1 MATVTHFQDQYR
13 IYEVRQG
20 SHGIRVIP
28 ERGGIITQWWQGEH
42 QWLYLDQERL
52 RDPQLT
58 VRGGIP
64 ILFPICGA
72 LPGNAYT
79 HGGTTYHLPQHGFA
93 RNLPWTVVD
102 TEGGLTLTLQDTPET
117 QAGYPFAFELRFRYF
132 FQDESLVIAQTY
144 TNRGSQVM
152 PFSVGFHPY
161 FSVGDKAA
169 LRWQIPSQAY
179 TIKDQEGVY
188 PFTGSFDWS
197 QPELDYLFP
206 TLSNTTALVEDEHTQ
221 LRLDWDPQFQCLVFW
236 TVQNKPF
243 YCLEPWSSPRHALNT
258 GEKLLKLSPGE
269 SCQCQ
274 LKLRGILKK

>member
-102 TEGGLTLTLQDTPET
+102 TEAGLTLALQDTPET

-152 PFSVGFHPY
+152 PFSISRREAPPSVRRTYGLRPAEANALAARSAWVGMR
-161 FSVGDKAA
+161 GG
-169 LRWQIPSQAY
+169 IP
-179 TIKDQEGVY
+179 V
-188 PFTGSFDWS
+188 
-197 QPELDYLFP
+197 L
-206 TLSNTTALVEDEHTQ
+206 
-221 LRLDWDPQFQCLVFW
+221 
-236 TVQNKPF
+236 
-243 YCLEPWSSPRHALNT
+243 
-258 GEKLLKLSPGE
+258 
-269 SCQCQ
+269 
-274 LKLRGILKK
+274 